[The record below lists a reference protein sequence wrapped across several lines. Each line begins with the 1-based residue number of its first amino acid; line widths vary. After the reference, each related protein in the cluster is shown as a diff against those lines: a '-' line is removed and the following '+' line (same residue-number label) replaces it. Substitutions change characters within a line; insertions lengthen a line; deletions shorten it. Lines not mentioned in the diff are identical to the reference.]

1 MNATSQIKNTV
12 KICADSKRF
21 DSPTDSETGSAV
33 KFRQFDA
40 VQFGVV
46 FRTNGALADLSNAA
60 YAELEIS
67 DIGALN
73 RPEPR
78 TASVLVRK
86 RVSALETSLDESAVA
101 AGTCHATF
109 ELEKSDTKIDAG
121 EKWLRIFAV
130 DSDGS
135 RTSFANGWI
144 FVEPTYGD
152 DSNLATPD
160 DLKYIVSA
168 RDYAEVSEGY
178 ANGGSAELAETSP
191 YYKNNAKYFFE
202 QAKAH
207 STLSSDYATQ
217 AQNSFFGAS
226 ASEESANG
234 YAASATR
241 SASAAESSAS
251 SASASAS
258 SAASAKSAA
267 ESAKTAAQQA
277 AASAAASDA
286 GRLALAKADNGTLYF
301 SGGSAT
307 ATPNLAFD
315 TLSVLFKTDFDFSV
329 VQTAGTNIFFP
340 FYIGTT
346 STGNF
351 FACQYGMGNQLRVHR
366 AVGGNAAYVGRFNRA
381 DIAALATGGLNAL
394 AFVFKKLADGN
405 TQLSLYVNG
414 VPVPNNATATVEY
427 PTLESFVSINKWGST
442 TTSVGTVGYSDFRVL
457 NFDVSAT
464 DAPYSLA
471 DYQAGRRLPPF
482 LSGGVYIK
490 SNPDVAAQATPSAG
504 NLGQTTQGTLAKSD
518 SGYTI
523 TCTQSATR
531 RFWFKFDKKY
541 PAGTWFRV
549 RRGAL
554 TWDGMETT
562 GSRISQTTLNVGT
575 STTSPY
581 TTPVNDL
588 PTSGVVDVV
597 FQTPVEADM
606 VGFPT
611 WNGADVPTAMISIPY
626 FEFEVIGATTALE
639 NYTFDGKIRDASG
652 NESHATISGSVAG
665 DTDNSVNQIYSAFS
679 AKYTQEN
686 AS

>member
-1 MNATSQIKNTV
+1 MNATTQIKNTV

-40 VQFGVV
+40 VQFCVV

-101 AGTCHATF
+101 SGSCHATF
-109 ELEKSDTKIDAG
+109 ELDKSDTKIDAG
-121 EKWLRIFAV
+121 EKWLRIYAV

-144 FVEPTYGD
+144 FVEPTYGE

-160 DLKYIVSA
+160 DLKYLVSA

-178 ANGGSAELAETSP
+178 ANGGGAGLSETSP
-191 YYKNNAKYFFE
+191 YYKNNSKYFSE

-207 STLSSDYATQ
+207 TESS
-217 AQNSFFGAS
+217 S
-226 ASEESANG
+226 A
-234 YAASATR
+234 YAAQ
-241 SASAAESSAS
+241 AESSAQS
-251 SASASAS
+251 AEASAGIAGGYASNAADSAASASSQAESAAASAS
-258 SAASAKSAA
+258 SAQSAKTAA
-267 ESAKTAAQQA
+267 ESAKTAAQLA
-277 AASAAASDA
+277 AASASSSDA
-286 GRLALAKADNGTLYF
+286 GRLALTKADNGILYF
-301 SGGSAT
+301 TGGSAT

-329 VQTAGTNIFFP
+329 PQTANVLFP
-340 FYIGTT
+340 FLAGTM
-346 STGNF
+346 STGIYLAAQFGGDNRLR
-351 FACQYGMGNQLRVHR
+351 AMMGATAIGSFSRS
-366 AVGGNAAYVGRFNRA
+366 
-381 DIAALATGGLNAL
+381 DIAALVGDGLNAL
-394 AFVFKKLADGN
+394 AFVFKKLSDGN
-405 TQLSLYVNG
+405 AQVSLFVNG
-414 VPVPNNATATVEY
+414 VSVQNRATATAAY
-427 PTLESFVSINKWGST
+427 PTLNNALSVNKWGSS
-442 TTSVGTVGYSDFRVL
+442 TTSAGTVGYSDFRVL
-457 NFDVSAT
+457 NLDISAT
-464 DAPYSLA
+464 DAPYTLS
-471 DYQAGRRLPPF
+471 DYQKGKRLPPF

-490 SNPDVAAQATPSAG
+490 SNPDVVAQATPSAG

-518 SGYTI
+518 NGYTL
-523 TCTQSATR
+523 TLTSAATR

-562 GSRISQTTLNVGT
+562 GSRISQTSLNVGT

-581 TTPVNDL
+581 TTPVDNL
-588 PTSGVVDVV
+588 PTSEAVDVV

-611 WNGADVPTAMISIPY
+611 WNGADVPTATISIPY
-626 FEFEVIGATTALE
+626 FKFEVIGATTALE

-665 DTDNSVNQIYSAFS
+665 DMDNSVNQIYSAFS

-686 AS
+686 A

>member
-1 MNATSQIKNTV
+1 MNATTQIKNTV

-40 VQFGVV
+40 VQFCVV

-101 AGTCHATF
+101 SGSCHATF
-109 ELEKSDTKIDAG
+109 ELDKSDTKIDAG
-121 EKWLRIFAV
+121 EKWLRIYAV

-144 FVEPTYGD
+144 FVEPTYGE

-160 DLKYIVSA
+160 DLKYLVSA

-178 ANGGSAELAETSP
+178 ANGGGAGLSETSP
-191 YYKNNAKYFFE
+191 YYKNNSKYFSE

-207 STLSSDYATQ
+207 TESS
-217 AQNSFFGAS
+217 S
-226 ASEESANG
+226 A
-234 YAASATR
+234 YAAQ
-241 SASAAESSAS
+241 AESSAQS
-251 SASASAS
+251 AEASAGIAGGYASNAADSAASASSQAESASASAS
-258 SAASAKSAA
+258 SAQSAKTAA
-267 ESAKTAAQQA
+267 ESAKTAAQLA
-277 AASAAASDA
+277 AASASSSDA
-286 GRLALAKADNGTLYF
+286 GRLALTKSDSGTLYF
-301 SGGSAT
+301 SGGSAS

-315 TLSVLFKTDFDFSV
+315 TLSVLFKTDFDFSS
-329 VQTAGTNIFFP
+329 TNKIYPFFLGDTNKA
-340 FYIGTT
+340 FYVFSDAPSIGI
-346 STGNF
+346 SVRP
-351 FACQYGMGNQLRVHR
+351 Y
-366 AVGGNAAYVGRFNRA
+366 NAIGDFSRNVIKTLVS
-381 DIAALATGGLNAL
+381 DGLNTF

-405 TQLSLYVNG
+405 AQVSLFVNG
-414 VPVPNNATATVEY
+414 VSVPNRSTLTAEY
-427 PTLESFVSINKWGST
+427 PTLPSNLFINRTLSNIT
-442 TTSVGTVGYSDFRVL
+442 AGTVGYSDFRVF

-471 DYQAGRRLPPF
+471 DYQAGKRLPPF

-490 SNPDVAAQATPSAG
+490 SNPDVEAQATPSAG

-518 SGYTI
+518 DGYTL
-523 TCTQSATR
+523 TLTSAATR
-531 RFWFKFDKKY
+531 RFWFRLDKKY

-562 GSRISQTTLNVGT
+562 GSRISQTSLNVGT

-581 TTPVNDL
+581 TTPVNNL
-588 PTSGVVDVV
+588 PPSEAADVV

-606 VGFPT
+606 IGFPL
-611 WNGADVPTAMISIPY
+611 WNGADVPTATISIPY
-626 FEFEVIGATTALE
+626 FEFAVIGANVALE

-665 DTDNSVNQIYSAFS
+665 DMDNSVNQIYSAFS

-686 AS
+686 A

>member
-1 MNATSQIKNTV
+1 MNATTQIKNTV

-40 VQFGVV
+40 VQFCVV

-101 AGTCHATF
+101 SGSCHATF
-109 ELEKSDTKIDAG
+109 ELDKSDTKIDAG
-121 EKWLRIFAV
+121 EKWLRIYAV

-144 FVEPTYGD
+144 FVEPTYGE

-160 DLKYIVSA
+160 DLKYLVSA

-178 ANGGSAELAETSP
+178 ANGGGAGLSETSP
-191 YYKNNAKYFFE
+191 YYKNNSKYFSE

-207 STLSSDYATQ
+207 TESS
-217 AQNSFFGAS
+217 S
-226 ASEESANG
+226 A
-234 YAASATR
+234 YAAQ
-241 SASAAESSAS
+241 AESSAQS
-251 SASASAS
+251 AEASAGIAGGYASNAADSAASASSQAESAAASAS
-258 SAASAKSAA
+258 SAQSAKAEA
-267 ESAKTAAQQA
+267 ESAKTAAQLA
-277 AASAAASDA
+277 AASASSSDA
-286 GRLALAKADNGTLYF
+286 GRLALAKSDSGTLYF
-301 SGGSAT
+301 SGGSAS

-329 VQTAGTNIFFP
+329 AQSANVLFPFLAGTM
-340 FYIGTT
+340 
-346 STGNF
+346 STGIYLAAQFGGDNRLR
-351 FACQYGMGNQLRVHR
+351 AMMGATAIGSFSRS
-366 AVGGNAAYVGRFNRA
+366 
-381 DIAALATGGLNAL
+381 DIAALVGDGLNAL

-405 TQLSLYVNG
+405 AQVSLFVNG
-414 VPVPNNATATVEY
+414 VSVQNRATATAVY
-427 PTLESFVSINKWGST
+427 PTLNNALSVNKWGSSS
-442 TTSVGTVGYSDFRVL
+442 TSAGTVGYSDFRVL

-471 DYQAGRRLPPF
+471 DYQAGKRLPPF

-490 SNPDVAAQATPSAG
+490 SNPDVVAQATPSAG

-518 SGYTI
+518 NGYTL
-523 TCTQSATR
+523 TLTSAATR

-554 TWDGMETT
+554 TWEGMETT
-562 GSRISQTTLNVGT
+562 GSRISQTSLNVGT

-581 TTPVNDL
+581 TTPVNNL
-588 PTSGVVDVV
+588 PPSEAADVV
-597 FQTPVEADM
+597 FQTPVEADLI
-606 VGFPT
+606 GLPL
-611 WNGADVPTAMISIPY
+611 WNGADVPTATISIPY
-626 FEFEVIGATTALE
+626 FEFAVWGANVALG

-665 DTDNSVNQIYSAFS
+665 DMDNSVNQIYSAFS

-686 AS
+686 A

>member
-1 MNATSQIKNTV
+1 MNATTQIKNTV

-40 VQFGVV
+40 VQFCVV

-101 AGTCHATF
+101 SGSCHATF
-109 ELEKSDTKIDAG
+109 ELDKSDTKIDAG
-121 EKWLRIFAV
+121 EKWLRIYAV

-144 FVEPTYGD
+144 FVEPTYGE

-160 DLKYIVSA
+160 DLKYLVSA

-178 ANGGSAELAETSP
+178 ANGGGAGLSETSP
-191 YYKNNAKYFFE
+191 YYKNNSKYFSE

-207 STLSSDYATQ
+207 TESS
-217 AQNSFFGAS
+217 S
-226 ASEESANG
+226 A
-234 YAASATR
+234 YAAQ
-241 SASAAESSAS
+241 AESSAQS
-251 SASASAS
+251 AEASAEIAGGYASNAADSAAFASVQAESASASAS
-258 SAASAKSAA
+258 SAQSAKTAA
-267 ESAKTAAQQA
+267 ESAKTAAQLA
-277 AASAAASDA
+277 AASASSSDA
-286 GRLALAKADNGTLYF
+286 GRLALTKSDSGTLYF
-301 SGGSAT
+301 SGGSAS

-315 TLSVLFKTDFDFSV
+315 MLSVLFKTDFDFGVAQSANV
-329 VQTAGTNIFFP
+329 LFPFLAGTM
-340 FYIGTT
+340 
-346 STGNF
+346 STGIYLAAQFGGDNRLR
-351 FACQYGMGNQLRVHR
+351 AMMGATAIGSFSRS
-366 AVGGNAAYVGRFNRA
+366 
-381 DIAALATGGLNAL
+381 DIAALVGDGLNAL

-405 TQLSLYVNG
+405 AQVSLFVNG
-414 VPVPNNATATVEY
+414 VSVQNRATATAAY
-427 PTLESFVSINKWGST
+427 PALNNALSVNKWGSSS
-442 TTSVGTVGYSDFRVL
+442 TSAGTVGYSDFRVL

-464 DAPYSLA
+464 DAPYTLS
-471 DYQAGRRLPPF
+471 DYQKGKRLPPF

-490 SNPDVAAQATPSAG
+490 SNPDVVAQATPSAG

-518 SGYTI
+518 NGYTL
-523 TCTQSATR
+523 TLTSAATR

-562 GSRISQTTLNVGT
+562 PTRISQTSLNVGT

-588 PTSGVVDVV
+588 PPSEAADVV
-597 FQTPVEADM
+597 FQTPIEADM
-606 VGFPT
+606 IGFPT
-611 WNGADVPTAMISIPY
+611 WNGADVPTATISIPY
-626 FEFEVIGATTALE
+626 FEFAVIGANVALE

-665 DTDNSVNQIYSAFS
+665 DMDNSVNQIYSAFS

-686 AS
+686 A

>member
-1 MNATSQIKNTV
+1 MNATTQIKNTV

-101 AGTCHATF
+101 SGSCHVTF
-109 ELEKSDTKIDAG
+109 ELDKSDTKIDAG
-121 EKWLRIFAV
+121 EKWLRIYAV

-144 FVEPTYGD
+144 FVEPTYGE
-152 DSNLATPD
+152 DSNLATSD
-160 DLKYIVSA
+160 DLKYLVSA

-178 ANGGSAELAETSP
+178 ANGGGAGLSETSP
-191 YYKNNAKYFFE
+191 YYKNNSKYFSE

-207 STLSSDYATQ
+207 TESS
-217 AQNSFFGAS
+217 S
-226 ASEESANG
+226 A
-234 YAASATR
+234 YAAQ
-241 SASAAESSAS
+241 AESSAQS
-251 SASASAS
+251 AEASAGIAGGYASNAADSAAAASAQAESASASAS
-258 SAASAKSAA
+258 SAQSAKTAA
-267 ESAKTAAQQA
+267 ESAKTAAQLA
-277 AASAAASDA
+277 AASASSSDA
-286 GRLALAKADNGTLYF
+286 GRLAFTKSDSGTLYF
-301 SGGSAT
+301 SGGSAS

-329 VQTAGTNIFFP
+329 AQTANVLFP
-340 FYIGTT
+340 FLAGTM
-346 STGNF
+346 STGIYLAAQFGGDNRLR
-351 FACQYGMGNQLRVHR
+351 AMMGATAIGSFSRS
-366 AVGGNAAYVGRFNRA
+366 
-381 DIAALATGGLNAL
+381 DIAALVGDGLNAL

-405 TQLSLYVNG
+405 AQVSLFVNG
-414 VPVPNNATATVEY
+414 VSVQNRATATAVY
-427 PTLESFVSINKWGST
+427 PTLNNALSVNKWGSSS
-442 TTSVGTVGYSDFRVL
+442 TSAGTVGYSDFRIL

-464 DAPYSLA
+464 DAPYSLS
-471 DYQAGRRLPPF
+471 DYQAGKRLPPF

-490 SNPDVAAQATPSAG
+490 SNPDVVAQAAPSAG

-518 SGYTI
+518 DGYTL
-523 TCTQSATR
+523 TLTSAATR

-562 GSRISQTTLNVGT
+562 PTRISQTTLNVGT

-581 TTPVNDL
+581 TTPVNNL
-588 PTSGVVDVV
+588 PPSEAADVV

-606 VGFPT
+606 VGFPL
-611 WNGADVPTAMISIPY
+611 WNGADVPTATISIPY
-626 FEFEVIGATTALE
+626 FEFAVLGANVALG

-665 DTDNSVNQIYSAFS
+665 DMDNSVNQIYSAFS

-686 AS
+686 A

>member
-1 MNATSQIKNTV
+1 MNATSQIENTV

-46 FRTNGALADLSNAA
+46 FRTNGALADLSKAA

-101 AGTCHATF
+101 SGSCHAVF
-109 ELEKSDTKIDAG
+109 GLDKSDTKIDAG
-121 EKWLRIFAV
+121 EKWLRIYAV

-144 FVEPTYGD
+144 FVEPTYGEE
-152 DSNLATPD
+152 SNLATPD

-168 RDYAEVSEGY
+168 RGYAEVSEGY
-178 ANGGSAELAETSP
+178 ANGGGAGLAETSP
-191 YYKNNAKYFFE
+191 YYKNNSKYFSE

-207 STLSSDYATQ
+207 TESS
-217 AQNSFFGAS
+217 S
-226 ASEESANG
+226 A
-234 YAASATR
+234 YAAQ
-241 SASAAESSAS
+241 AESSAQS
-251 SASASAS
+251 SEASAEIAGGYASNASASAS
-258 SAASAKSAA
+258 SASSHSASAAASATSAQSAKAEA
-267 ESAKTAAQQA
+267 ESAKNAAQLA
-277 AASAAASDA
+277 AASATSSDA
-286 GRLALAKADNGTLYF
+286 GRLALAKSDGGTLYF

-329 VQTAGTNIFFP
+329 PQLSPIFFP
-340 FYIGTT
+340 FYVGRT
-346 STGNF
+346 SQGKFINV
-351 FACQYGMGNQLRVHR
+351 QYGNNNSFR
-366 AVGGNAAYVGRFNRA
+366 AMINGVNVGIFSRS
-381 DIAALATGGLNAL
+381 DIAPLAADGLNAL

-405 TQLSLYVNG
+405 IQVSLFVNG
-414 VPVPNNATATVEY
+414 VGVQNRATATAEY
-427 PTLESFVSINKWGST
+427 PALESFISINKWGS
-442 TTSVGTVGYSDFRVL
+442 SLVYAGTVRYSDFRVL
-457 NFDVSAT
+457 NFDASAT

-482 LSGGVYIK
+482 LSGV
-490 SNPDVAAQATPSAG
+490 Q
-504 NLGQTTQGTLAKSD
+504 L
-518 SGYTI
+518 
-523 TCTQSATR
+523 
-531 RFWFKFDKKY
+531 
-541 PAGTWFRV
+541 
-549 RRGAL
+549 
-554 TWDGMETT
+554 
-562 GSRISQTTLNVGT
+562 
-575 STTSPY
+575 
-581 TTPVNDL
+581 
-588 PTSGVVDVV
+588 
-597 FQTPVEADM
+597 
-606 VGFPT
+606 
-611 WNGADVPTAMISIPY
+611 
-626 FEFEVIGATTALE
+626 ALE

-665 DTDNSVNQIYSAFS
+665 DMDNSVNQIYSAFS

-686 AS
+686 A

>member
-1 MNATSQIKNTV
+1 MNATTQIKNTV

-101 AGTCHATF
+101 SGSCHATF
-109 ELEKSDTKIDAG
+109 ELDKSDTKIDAG
-121 EKWLRIFAV
+121 EKWLRIYAV

-144 FVEPTYGD
+144 FVEPTYGE

-160 DLKYIVSA
+160 DLKYLVSA

-178 ANGGSAELAETSP
+178 ANGGGAGLPETSP
-191 YYKNNAKYFFE
+191 YYKNNSKYFSE

-207 STLSSDYATQ
+207 TESS
-217 AQNSFFGAS
+217 S
-226 ASEESANG
+226 A
-234 YAASATR
+234 YAAQ
-241 SASAAESSAS
+241 AESSAQS
-251 SASASAS
+251 AEASAGIAGGYASNAADSAAAASAQAESASASAS
-258 SAASAKSAA
+258 SAQSAKAEA
-267 ESAKTAAQQA
+267 ESAKTAAQLA
-277 AASAAASDA
+277 AASAASSDA
-286 GRLALAKADNGTLYF
+286 GRLALTKSDSGTLYF
-301 SGGSAT
+301 SGGSAS

-329 VQTAGTNIFFP
+329 AQTANVLFP
-340 FYIGTT
+340 FLAGTM
-346 STGNF
+346 STGIYLAAQFGGDNRLR
-351 FACQYGMGNQLRVHR
+351 AMMGATAIGSFSRS
-366 AVGGNAAYVGRFNRA
+366 
-381 DIAALATGGLNAL
+381 DIAALVGDGLNAL

-405 TQLSLYVNG
+405 AQVSLFVNG
-414 VPVPNNATATVEY
+414 VSVQNRATATAVY
-427 PTLESFVSINKWGST
+427 PTLNNALSVNKWGSSS
-442 TTSVGTVGYSDFRVL
+442 TSAGTVGYSDFRVL

-471 DYQAGRRLPPF
+471 DYQAGKRLPPF

-490 SNPDVAAQATPSAG
+490 SNPDVVAQAAPSAG

-518 SGYTI
+518 NGYTL
-523 TCTQSATR
+523 TLTSAATR

-554 TWDGMETT
+554 TWEGMETT
-562 GSRISQTTLNVGT
+562 GSRISQTSLNVGT

-581 TTPVNDL
+581 TTPVNNL
-588 PTSGVVDVV
+588 PTSEAVDVV
-597 FQTPVEADM
+597 FQTPIEADM
-606 VGFPT
+606 VGFPL
-611 WNGADVPTAMISIPY
+611 WNGADVPTATISIPY
-626 FEFEVIGATTALE
+626 FEFAVLGANVALE

-665 DTDNSVNQIYSAFS
+665 DMDNSVNQIYSAFS

-686 AS
+686 A

>member
-1 MNATSQIKNTV
+1 MNATTQIKNTV

-101 AGTCHATF
+101 SGSCHATF
-109 ELEKSDTKIDAG
+109 ELDKSDTKIDAG
-121 EKWLRIFAV
+121 EKWLRIYAV

-144 FVEPTYGD
+144 FVEPTYGE

-160 DLKYIVSA
+160 DLKYLVSA

-178 ANGGSAELAETSP
+178 ANGGGAGLSETSP
-191 YYKNNAKYFFE
+191 YYKNNSKYFSE

-207 STLSSDYATQ
+207 TESS
-217 AQNSFFGAS
+217 S
-226 ASEESANG
+226 A
-234 YAASATR
+234 YAAQ
-241 SASAAESSAS
+241 AESSAQS
-251 SASASAS
+251 AEASAEIAGGYASNAADSAAFASVQAESASASAS
-258 SAASAKSAA
+258 SAQSAKAEA
-267 ESAKTAAQQA
+267 ESAKTAAQLA
-277 AASAAASDA
+277 AASASSSDA
-286 GRLALAKADNGTLYF
+286 GRLALAKSDSGTLYF
-301 SGGSAT
+301 SGGSAS

-329 VQTAGTNIFFP
+329 PQTANVLFP
-340 FYIGTT
+340 FLAGTM
-346 STGNF
+346 STGIYLAAQFGGDNRLR
-351 FACQYGMGNQLRVHR
+351 AMMGATAIGSFSRS
-366 AVGGNAAYVGRFNRA
+366 
-381 DIAALATGGLNAL
+381 DIAALVGDGLNAL

-405 TQLSLYVNG
+405 AQVSLFVNG
-414 VPVPNNATATVEY
+414 VSVQNRATATAAY
-427 PTLESFVSINKWGST
+427 PTLNNALSVNKWGSS
-442 TTSVGTVGYSDFRVL
+442 TTSAGTVGYSDFRVL
-457 NFDVSAT
+457 NFDISAT
-464 DAPYSLA
+464 DAPYTLS
-471 DYQAGRRLPPF
+471 DYQKGKRLPPF

-490 SNPDVAAQATPSAG
+490 SNPDVVAQATPSAG
-504 NLGQTTQGTLAKSD
+504 NLGQTTQGMLAKSD
-518 SGYTI
+518 DGYTL
-523 TCTQSATR
+523 TLTSASTR

-562 GSRISQTTLNVGT
+562 GSRISQTSLNVGT

-588 PTSGVVDVV
+588 PTSEAVDVV
-597 FQTPVEADM
+597 FQTPVDADM

-611 WNGADVPTAMISIPY
+611 WNGADVPTATISIPY
-626 FEFEVIGATTALE
+626 FGFEVWGANVAFE

-665 DTDNSVNQIYSAFS
+665 DMDNSVNQIYSAFS

-686 AS
+686 A

>member
-1 MNATSQIKNTV
+1 MNATTQIKNTV

-101 AGTCHATF
+101 SGSCHATF
-109 ELEKSDTKIDAG
+109 ELDKSDTKIDAG
-121 EKWLRIFAV
+121 EKWLRIYAV

-144 FVEPTYGD
+144 FVEPTYGE

-160 DLKYIVSA
+160 DLKYLVSA

-178 ANGGSAELAETSP
+178 ANGGAGLSETSP
-191 YYKNNAKYFFE
+191 YYKNNSKYFSE

-207 STLSSDYATQ
+207 TESS
-217 AQNSFFGAS
+217 S
-226 ASEESANG
+226 A
-234 YAASATR
+234 YAAQ
-241 SASAAESSAS
+241 AESSAQS
-251 SASASAS
+251 AEASAGIAGGYASNAADSAAAASVQAESASASAS
-258 SAASAKSAA
+258 SAQSAKTAA
-267 ESAKTAAQQA
+267 ESAKTAAQLA
-277 AASAAASDA
+277 AASASSSDA
-286 GRLALAKADNGTLYF
+286 GRLALTKSDGGTLYF
-301 SGGSAT
+301 SGGSAS

-315 TLSVLFKTDFDFSV
+315 TLSVLFKTDFNFGV
-329 VQTAGTNIFFP
+329 AQINPVFYPFYVGKTALGKFIHVQYGNNNTLRVLINGVIVGLFTRANIAAQTA
-340 FYIGTT
+340 
-346 STGNF
+346 
-351 FACQYGMGNQLRVHR
+351 
-366 AVGGNAAYVGRFNRA
+366 
-381 DIAALATGGLNAL
+381 DGLNAF
-394 AFVFKKLADGN
+394 AFVFKKLANGN
-405 TQLSLYVNG
+405 IQTSLFVNG
-414 VPVPNNATATVEY
+414 VSVQNQATATAEY
-427 PTLESFVSINKWGST
+427 PALDSFLSINRWGT
-442 TTSVGTVGYSDFRVL
+442 ANVYAGTVGYSDFRVL

-471 DYQAGRRLPPF
+471 DYQAGKRLPPF

-490 SNPDVAAQATPSAG
+490 SNPDVVAQAAPSAG

-518 SGYTI
+518 NGYTL
-523 TCTQSATR
+523 TLTSAATR
-531 RFWFKFDKKY
+531 RFWFKLDKKY

-581 TTPVNDL
+581 TTPVNNL
-588 PTSGVVDVV
+588 PTSEAMDVV

-606 VGFPT
+606 VGFPL
-611 WNGADVPTAMISIPY
+611 WNGADVPTATISIPY
-626 FEFEVIGATTALE
+626 FEFAVWGANVALE

-665 DTDNSVNQIYSAFS
+665 DMDNSVNQIYSAFS

-686 AS
+686 A

>member
-1 MNATSQIKNTV
+1 MNATTQIKNTV

-67 DIGALN
+67 DIGVLN

-101 AGTCHATF
+101 SGSCHATF
-109 ELEKSDTKIDAG
+109 ELDKSDTKIDAG
-121 EKWLRIFAV
+121 EKWLRIYAV

-144 FVEPTYGD
+144 FVEPTYGE

-160 DLKYIVSA
+160 DLKYLVSA

-178 ANGGSAELAETSP
+178 ANGGGAGLSETSP
-191 YYKNNAKYFFE
+191 YYKNNSKYFSE

-207 STLSSDYATQ
+207 TESS
-217 AQNSFFGAS
+217 S
-226 ASEESANG
+226 A
-234 YAASATR
+234 YAAQ
-241 SASAAESSAS
+241 AESSAQS
-251 SASASAS
+251 AEASAEIAGGYASNAADSAAFASVQAESASASAS
-258 SAASAKSAA
+258 SAQSAKAEA
-267 ESAKTAAQQA
+267 ESAKTAAQLA
-277 AASAAASDA
+277 AASASSSDA
-286 GRLALAKADNGTLYF
+286 GRLALAKSDGGTLYF
-301 SGGSAT
+301 SGGSAS

-329 VQTAGTNIFFP
+329 VQTANVLFP
-340 FYIGTT
+340 FLAGTM
-346 STGNF
+346 STGIYLAAQFGGDNRLR
-351 FACQYGMGNQLRVHR
+351 AMMGATAIGSFSRS
-366 AVGGNAAYVGRFNRA
+366 
-381 DIAALATGGLNAL
+381 DIAALVGDGLNAL

-405 TQLSLYVNG
+405 AQVSLFVNG
-414 VPVPNNATATVEY
+414 VSVQNRATATAAY
-427 PTLESFVSINKWGST
+427 PTLNNALSVNKWGSS
-442 TTSVGTVGYSDFRVL
+442 TTSAGTVGYSDFRVL
-457 NFDVSAT
+457 NFDISAT
-464 DAPYSLA
+464 DAPYTLS
-471 DYQAGRRLPPF
+471 DYQKGKRLPPF

-490 SNPDVAAQATPSAG
+490 SNPDVVAQATPSAG

-518 SGYTI
+518 DGYTL
-523 TCTQSATR
+523 TLTSASTR

-562 GSRISQTTLNVGT
+562 GSRISQTSLNVGT

-588 PTSGVVDVV
+588 PTSEAVDVV

-611 WNGADVPTAMISIPY
+611 WNGADVPTATISIPY
-626 FEFEVIGATTALE
+626 FEFEVLGATTALE

-665 DTDNSVNQIYSAFS
+665 DMDNSVNQIYSAFS

-686 AS
+686 A

>member
-1 MNATSQIKNTV
+1 MNATTQIKNTV

-40 VQFGVV
+40 VQFCVV

-101 AGTCHATF
+101 SGSCHATF
-109 ELEKSDTKIDAG
+109 ELDKSDTKIDAG
-121 EKWLRIFAV
+121 EKWLRIYAV

-144 FVEPTYGD
+144 FVEPTYGE

-160 DLKYIVSA
+160 DLKYLVSA

-178 ANGGSAELAETSP
+178 ANGGGAGLSETSP
-191 YYKNNAKYFFE
+191 YYKNNSKYFSE

-207 STLSSDYATQ
+207 TESS
-217 AQNSFFGAS
+217 S
-226 ASEESANG
+226 A
-234 YAASATR
+234 YAAQ
-241 SASAAESSAS
+241 AESSAQFAEAS
-251 SASASAS
+251 AGIAGGYASNAADSAAAASAQAESASASAS
-258 SAASAKSAA
+258 SAQSAKTAA
-267 ESAKTAAQQA
+267 ESAKTAAQLA
-277 AASAAASDA
+277 AASASSSDA
-286 GRLALAKADNGTLYF
+286 GRLALTKSDSGTLYF
-301 SGGSAT
+301 SGGSAS

-329 VQTAGTNIFFP
+329 AQTANVLFP
-340 FYIGTT
+340 FLAGTM
-346 STGNF
+346 STGIYLAAQFGGDNRLR
-351 FACQYGMGNQLRVHR
+351 AMMGATAIGSFSRS
-366 AVGGNAAYVGRFNRA
+366 
-381 DIAALATGGLNAL
+381 DIAALVGDGLNAL

-405 TQLSLYVNG
+405 AQVSLFVNG
-414 VPVPNNATATVEY
+414 VSVQNRATATAVY
-427 PTLESFVSINKWGST
+427 PTLNNALSVNKWGSSS
-442 TTSVGTVGYSDFRVL
+442 TSAGTVGYSDFRVL

-464 DAPYSLA
+464 DAPYSLS
-471 DYQAGRRLPPF
+471 DYQAGKRLPPF

-490 SNPDVAAQATPSAG
+490 SNPDVVAQAAPSAG

-518 SGYTI
+518 DGYTL
-523 TCTQSATR
+523 TLTEAATR
-531 RFWFKFDKKY
+531 RFWFRLDKKY

-562 GSRISQTTLNVGT
+562 GSRISQTSLNVGT

-581 TTPVNDL
+581 TTPVSNL
-588 PTSGVVDVV
+588 PTSEAVDVI
-597 FQTPVEADM
+597 FQTPIEANM
-606 VGFPT
+606 VGFIV
-611 WNGADVPTAMISIPY
+611 WNGANVPTATISIPY
-626 FEFEVIGATTALE
+626 FEFEVLGANVALE

-665 DTDNSVNQIYSAFS
+665 DMDNSVNQIYSAFS

-686 AS
+686 A